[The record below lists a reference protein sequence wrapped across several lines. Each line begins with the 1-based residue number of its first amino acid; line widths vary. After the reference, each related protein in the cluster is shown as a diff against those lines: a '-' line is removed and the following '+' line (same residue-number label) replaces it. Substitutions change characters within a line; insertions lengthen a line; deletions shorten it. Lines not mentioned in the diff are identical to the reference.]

1 MSNIFYVIEHYKY
14 FSLKLNAAA
23 AAGMAECDFFL
34 NSHEIL
40 SRNQSKLCTQGIA
53 HQYAIFDFRGMA
65 QPFDLEEL
73 DCF

>member
-1 MSNIFYVIEHYKY
+1 MNIAIYKH
-14 FSLKLNAAA
+14 FTQKSNAAA
-23 AAGMAECDFFL
+23 AAGMAMLLLHMNFSSYSDA
-34 NSHEIL
+34 NL